1 MNSEKQNLRPVFNDQ
16 VNTMVNLL
24 KPYTSSTEEHE
35 SSDDGSINA
44 IRNSD
49 GSISLSGETLD
60 VGITIPAGTANLQT
74 GKTYCL
80 CGTPGQGVNLQI
92 VIDGKTYTDRGT
104 GIIFSVGSSGYFDV
118 NVLVDPHTKIDKLI
132 IYPIVTSNIQA
143 KFGDFVPYI
152 SDTDQLNA
160 QVAELSEKMIYKDI
174 SSDVSIMNY
183 GNIPG
188 TPSINYGFAVLKKV
202 LRRGENVRVFFT
214 VEPKKD
220 YTYKEGSYLFVGMM
234 TGLKIK
240 MGSTSVAYKG
250 SSCICGTIDEN
261 GEITLVVTA
270 SALDVNTDKIGFYFD
285 LIVE

>member
-35 SSDDGSINA
+35 TSDDGSINP

-74 GKTYCL
+74 GKAYCL

-92 VIDGKTYTDRGT
+92 VIDGKTYTDSGT
-104 GIIFSVGSSGYFDV
+104 GIIFSVGSSGHFDV
-118 NVLVDPHTKIDKLI
+118 NVLVDPRTKIDKLT
-132 IYPIVTSNIQA
+132 IYPIVTRNMQA

-174 SSDVSIMNY
+174 SSDVFIMNY
-183 GNIPG
+183 VGIQAN
-188 TPSINYGFAVLKKV
+188 NYGIAVLKKA

-220 YTYKEGSYLFVGMM
+220 YTYKVGSYLFMGMI

-261 GEITLVVTA
+261 GKITLVVTA
-270 SALDVNTDKIGFYFD
+270 SALDVNTDEIGFYFD
-285 LIVE
+285 LIAE